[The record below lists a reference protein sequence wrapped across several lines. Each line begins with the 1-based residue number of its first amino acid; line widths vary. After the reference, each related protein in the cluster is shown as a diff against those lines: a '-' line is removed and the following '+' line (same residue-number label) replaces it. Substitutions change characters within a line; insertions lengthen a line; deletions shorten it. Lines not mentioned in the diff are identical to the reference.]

1 MTWIKRLAREA
12 RSVIAWSARNLSLP
26 ADKLLAAEAFRA
38 RALLLGARLDLR
50 NWPEG
55 ETLARA
61 PLAIRLH
68 GGGIAVL
75 FRYGVAVLFA
85 AAAEAERALRER
97 LAPLMEHRYRSPEIE
112 ELEVRVDS
120 GRPEGLQEGALLVQ
134 SASLERLQL
143 VAEALSKSVLL
154 GHYETRLSGDFDRI
168 EPLALA
174 LERGG
179 RMRGGTREHLKR
191 IGALLLI
198 ESRMVGRAEIG
209 DKPELLWDHPRLERL
224 NAVLEDEFEIR
235 ERLAALDRKLE
246 LVARTERTLVDLIS
260 TRHSLRVEWY
270 IVALIAVEILLTLY
284 GMAA

>member
-1 MTWIKRLAREA
+1 
-12 RSVIAWSARNLSLP
+12 LS
-26 ADKLLAAEAFRA
+26 ADKPLGAASFRA

-61 PLAIRLH
+61 PLTARLA

-75 FRYGVAVLFA
+75 FRYGVAVLLDA
-85 AAAEAERALRER
+85 RADAERALRER
-97 LAPLMEHRYRSPEIE
+97 LAALMEHRYRSPEQE
-112 ELEVRVDS
+112 ELEVRVDET
-120 GRPEGLQEGALLVQ
+120 RPEGLQDGALVLQ

-154 GHYETRLSGDFDRI
+154 AHYEARLAADFDRI

-174 LERGG
+174 LERRG
-179 RMRGGTREHLKR
+179 RIVGRTREHLKR

-209 DKPELLWDHPRLERL
+209 DKPELLWEHPRLERL
-224 NAVLEDEFEIR
+224 NALLEDEFEIR

-246 LVARTERTLVDLIS
+246 LAARTERTLVDLIS
-260 TRHSLRVEWY
+260 TRHALRVEWY
-270 IVALIAVEILLTLY
+270 IVALIAFEIVLTLY
-284 GMAA
+284 AMWPD